1 MGRIIAGK
9 ALQLIPIL
17 LLVTIGTFLLIEL
30 VPGSPE
36 YEVLGPDATPAQY
49 AAVRQE
55 LGLDKPLVTRYTDWL
70 SNAAQGDLGTSLIPP
85 NQPVWEMIKDAIIVT
100 VEITFLTL
108 FLSLSVAI
116 PLAMISAARAGGRAD
131 SVATG
136 LAFAGVSLPSFLVG
150 LLLIYFC
157 IFHREI
163 VKWLILAGGLVLAFA
178 IAAWAYNRIKV
189 ARSRDP
195 ERVRF
200 ETLRGVGLAAGCAL
214 VAVFFFFRLPD
225 FPRAGFVQI
234 GDGIQDN
241 LLHIALPVITLAVIE
256 TAIFTRVLRAD
267 LISTL
272 SEDYVLSAKAKGMPR
287 SRILVSDAL
296 RPSLFSLVTLI
307 GVEIGRLLGGSVI
320 VEIIFNLPGMGR
332 LIVDAIV
339 QKNFTVVQGAVLVIA
354 FVYVVSL
361 LIADIAYTFIDPRVR
376 RASV

>member
-17 LLVTIGTFLLIEL
+17 LLVTIGTFMLIQL

-36 YEVLGPDATPAQY
+36 YEVLGPDATPEQY
-49 AAVRQE
+49 HAVRTE
-55 LGLDKPLVTRYTDWL
+55 LGLDKPLTTRYADWL
-70 SNAAQGDLGTSLIPP
+70 SNSVQGDLGESLIPP
-85 NQPVWEMIKDAIIVT
+85 NQPVWTMIKDAIIVT
-100 VEITFLTL
+100 FEIAFLAL
-108 FLSLSVAI
+108 FLSLAVAI
-116 PLAMISAARAGGRAD
+116 PLAMVSAARAGTRTD
-131 SVATG
+131 SAVTG
-136 LAFAGVSLPSFLVG
+136 IAFAGISLPSFVVG

-157 IFHREI
+157 IFHRDV
-163 VKWLILAGGLVLAFA
+163 VKWLILVGGLVLAFA
-178 IAAWAYNRIKV
+178 VGGWAYNRVKE
-189 ARSRDP
+189 AKLKDP

-200 ETLRGVGLAAGCAL
+200 ETLRGIGLAGGFAL

-234 GDGIQDN
+234 GDGIESN
-241 LLHIALPVITLAVIE
+241 LLHIALPVITLAVTE
-256 TAIFTRVLRAD
+256 TAVFTRVLRAD
-267 LISTL
+267 LITTL
-272 SEDYVLSAKAKGMPR
+272 GEDFVLAAKAKGMSR

-307 GVEIGRLLGGSVI
+307 GVQTGRLLGGAVI
-320 VEIIFNLPGMGR
+320 VEILFNLPGMGR

-354 FVYVVSL
+354 FIYVISL
-361 LIADIAYTFIDPRVR
+361 LLADIAYTYIDPRVR